1 MLIHILISRYP
12 NTTIL
17 EHTFRLVMV
26 KAVRQRSHTSESV
39 HSGGYM
45 MIYQPFSPSL
55 SLCKI
60 QHYRC
65 SFQQDRI
72 HWLTN
77 RRKNMSFSL
86 KQSIGITDI
95 SQRWIVS
102 WCHVP
107 CLNDT
112 QDLVLDV
119 RITPRLFK
127 ERNVYVSEKPHHHC
141 PHKNPIYRCT
151 NHGCKLIHE
160 FSTSHFSYKLIST
173 VLDTC
178 INKLS

>member
-1 MLIHILISRYP
+1 
-12 NTTIL
+12 
-17 EHTFRLVMV
+17 MV

-45 MIYQPFSPSL
+45 MMTCQPFSSSL

-60 QHYRC
+60 QHYRS
-65 SFQQDRI
+65 SFQQDWI

-86 KQSIGITDI
+86 KQTIGITDI

-141 PHKNPIYRCT
+141 LHKNPFTGARIMDASWSMNSRLATSRT
-151 NHGCKLIHE
+151 NWSPLFLTHV
-160 FSTSHFSYKLIST
+160 STSYHRQH
-173 VLDTC
+173 D
-178 INKLS
+178 